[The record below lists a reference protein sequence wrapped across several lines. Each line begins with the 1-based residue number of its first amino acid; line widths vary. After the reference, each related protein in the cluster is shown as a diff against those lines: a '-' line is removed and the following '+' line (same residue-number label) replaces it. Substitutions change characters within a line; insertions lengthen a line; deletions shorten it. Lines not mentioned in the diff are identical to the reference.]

1 MSLLHPSLPPLNRP
15 LPPLNALHFFT
26 KETEEERRLRREL
39 GYSTSGDRDEN
50 AIDGEERE
58 VMEVDEVQSSTTTL
72 ARAVEQVAVATP
84 TTVNHGAISTVP
96 QTQSLSSMMEG
107 ANQGSKATVAETI
120 TESVARGGDVVAR
133 DSAMEVEVIAE
144 EVSVEMSAPA
154 EPFISASMDKG
165 KAKAVSE
172 GVRGDAIPGVAE
184 ENDEDEP
191 LPELDS
197 GSSDEEG
204 EDSEEE

>member
-96 QTQSLSSMMEG
+96 QTQSLSSMMEA